1 MAKSSGIGGTVVA
14 IGVTLVGGYLT
25 LVLLQRF
32 MASNAQGQQQTNG
45 LLQSILKALGK
56 SGGAGK
62 AGSSGSGGSAAKS
75 SGGGLAGAIAAIK
88 QSLADGEAQ
97 LQQINPF
104 VDDTTLPLID
114 SQPIQ
119 SAFDVLGNDFGLD
132 PSVFSGPSLDN
143 STDSAGGIP
152 SVGSSA
158 WDVLGNDFGLNPSSF
173 SESDAAYL
181 DSLGGVGGGGSG
193 DYYGGGD
200 YGFESYAP
208 AYDSAF

>member
-25 LVLLQRF
+25 LVLLTRF
-32 MASNAQGQQQTNG
+32 MNSNAAGQQQTNG

-56 SGGAGK
+56 GSGAAK
-62 AGSSGSGGSAAKS
+62 AGGGSGGSGA
-75 SGGGLAGAIAAIK
+75 SGGGFGSAALNALKNLANA
-88 QSLADGEAQ
+88 GEGE
-97 LQQINPF
+97 LQQFNPF
-104 VDDTTLPLID
+104 VDDTNLPLID
-114 SQPIQ
+114 SQPIT
-119 SAFDVLGNDFGLD
+119 SALDALGINGFD
-132 PSVFSGPSLDN
+132 PSTFLGPSTDN
-143 STDSAGGIP
+143 STDSAGAVQG
-152 SVGSSA
+152 GDTSA
-158 WDVLGNDFGLNPSSF
+158 WSVLGNEFGFDPSSF

-181 DSLGGVGGGGSG
+181 DGLGGGGGAGSG